1 MVINTLVPI
10 LLATFTFTF
19 SCMSVQ
25 AINKTEFELFQDYTL
40 AACIAQAYNDGDIY
54 KDSIAALNGYRA
66 RANIPLESY
75 QAVNDV
81 IKIFL
86 LKPYKAKDMSKTEIS
101 ACIDVI
107 KSTELKNIFS
117 KVDPCKD
124 PESWGNKNIFSMRC
138 PKS

>member
-1 MVINTLVPI
+1 MVINKIVPI
-10 LLATFTFTF
+10 LLSTFTF
-19 SCMSVQ
+19 SCMSAQ
-25 AINKTEFELFQDYTL
+25 AIHKTEFELFQDYTL
-40 AACIAQAYNDGDIY
+40 AACIAQAYHDGDIN

-66 RANIPLESY
+66 RANVPLESY
-75 QAVNDV
+75 QEVNNV
-81 IKIFL
+81 IKDYLI
-86 LKPYKAKDMSKTEIS
+86 KPYKAKDMSKTEIS

-124 PESWGNKNIFSMRC
+124 SESWRNKNIFSIRC